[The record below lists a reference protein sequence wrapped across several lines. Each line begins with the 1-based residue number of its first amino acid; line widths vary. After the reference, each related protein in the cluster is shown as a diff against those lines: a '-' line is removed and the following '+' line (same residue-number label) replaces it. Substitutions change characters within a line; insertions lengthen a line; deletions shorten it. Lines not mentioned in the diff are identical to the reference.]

1 MRIYRRIVD
10 LAAIERS
17 TGQQRNYVDQFVERT
32 EMMTKDPERKERL
45 AKQECVV
52 CYKSSRIGGAAMTT
66 TLCGICAKEMHFG
79 STNADWLCHECAKAA
94 GLCRHCG
101 ADIELKH
108 RRKRTLPA
116 IVPTPPDT
124 EESE

>member
-1 MRIYRRIVD
+1 MIIHRRIID
-10 LAAIERS
+10 LASIERANS
-17 TGQQRNYVDQFVERT
+17 QNRGDVDHYVERT

-52 CYKSSRIGGAAMTT
+52 CYKAGRLGGAAMTT
-66 TLCGICAKEMHFG
+66 ALCGICAKEMYFG
-79 STNADWLCHECAKAA
+79 NTNTDALCPECAKAA

-101 ADIELKH
+101 ADIDLKN

-116 IVPTPPDT
+116 IIPTPQDA
-124 EESE
+124 EACE